1 MKKFGAILVAVL
13 CICCMLTF
21 TGCSKVEG
29 TYKFESMS
37 YVQGGISINVE
48 VGEEY
53 QGVSLNE
60 DFYVLEIAKDG
71 TFTMTVMSMHTM
83 EGTWEKVDG
92 KYVLTADDEPIT
104 VEIKGKT
111 LTMEEDG
118 AKIVLKK
125 Q

>member
-21 TGCSKVEG
+21 TGCSKFEG

-71 TFTMTVMSMHTM
+71 TFSMTVMSMHTI

-104 VEIKGKT
+104 VELKGKT

-118 AKIVLKK
+118 AKVVLKK

>member
-21 TGCSKVEG
+21 TGCSKIEG

-71 TFTMTVMSMHTM
+71 TFTMTVMSMHTI

-118 AKIVLKK
+118 AKVVLKK